1 MRYGTV
7 RFASP
12 LPART
17 SPYQPVPARTSPYQ
31 PLPPLTRPSWPEQ
44 LIIIF
49 EWAAAGDLK
58 RQIRKAQEREAR
70 FEERVIWRY
79 FAQICEAIQ
88 HMHERRIMHRDLKPA
103 NIFLVGCGAVAVVR
117 WCGGAWTPPPLPPPT
132 HSPRTTPP
140 PHPAPRSQPS
150 TITTF
155 RRSTARLRWATS
167 VWGASCRSIRSR
179 LTPRYVYR
187 VLL

>member
-1 MRYGTV
+1 MRYSTLRPCQPV
-7 RFASP
+7 
-12 LPART
+12 PART
-17 SPYQPVPARTSPYQ
+17 SPYQPVPARASPCQ
-31 PLPPLTRPSWPEQ
+31 PPPPLTRLSRPEQ

-103 NIFLVGCGAVAVVR
+103 NIFLVGRGAVVR
-117 WCGGAWTPPPLPPPT
+117 WCGGAVVLG
-132 HSPRTTPP
+132 
-140 PHPAPRSQPS
+140 
-150 TITTF
+150 
-155 RRSTARLRWATS
+155 RLLR
-167 VWGASCRSIRSR
+167 
-179 LTPRYVYR
+179 
-187 VLL
+187 